1 MTEIR
6 CFFMTNVF
14 GYSDILHNHVFA
26 YSNVE
31 NAEKI
36 MPKYIIFPFLDST
49 HACLSIFVVCMLV
62 LLLITFIGNQN
73 HQLIG

>member
-14 GYSDILHNHVFA
+14 AYSDILHNHVFA
-26 YSNVE
+26 YSNME

-36 MPKYIIFPFLDST
+36 MPKYIIFPFLNST
-49 HACLSIFVVCMLV
+49 HACLSIFIVCIACIIVDNLYR
-62 LLLITFIGNQN
+62 
-73 HQLIG
+73 